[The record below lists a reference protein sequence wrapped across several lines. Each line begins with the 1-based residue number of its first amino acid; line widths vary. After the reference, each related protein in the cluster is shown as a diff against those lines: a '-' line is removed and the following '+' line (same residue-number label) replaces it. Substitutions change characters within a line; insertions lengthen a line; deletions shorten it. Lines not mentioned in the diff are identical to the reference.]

1 MSRLTTGARTEPRRA
16 DLTGLFRAEYHA
28 ASFTGLPATLGN
40 IWSSMMLYW
49 LSLTWYEWIQPL
61 LLVEGMECGK
71 VGFNVAGFQK
81 TEDRRRVVRYA
92 SLRQWANLSCA
103 SITLAPLSAGQV
115 TCAISGPLLVRNSIC
130 HCILKKE
137 SSASLRPVRPVRRTL
152 PSLRL
157 SGR

>member
-1 MSRLTTGARTEPRRA
+1 
-16 DLTGLFRAEYHA
+16 
-28 ASFTGLPATLGN
+28 
-40 IWSSMMLYW
+40 MMLYW

-103 SITLAPLSAGQV
+103 SITLAPSLCRSGDVCNIWSSTGTKLDLPLHIKKGIFRISSPRPTRSAHIALSQ
-115 TCAISGPLLVRNSIC
+115 II
-130 HCILKKE
+130 
-137 SSASLRPVRPVRRTL
+137 
-152 PSLRL
+152 
-157 SGR
+157 